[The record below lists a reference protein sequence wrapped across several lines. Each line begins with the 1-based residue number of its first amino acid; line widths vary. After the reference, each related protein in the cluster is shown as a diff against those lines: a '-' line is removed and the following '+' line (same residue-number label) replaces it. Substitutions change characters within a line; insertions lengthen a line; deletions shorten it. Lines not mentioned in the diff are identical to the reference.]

1 MDRHGD
7 CVLCTNNMVCIGTGV
22 TTATIGIKP
31 GTWRAGNTSIV
42 ILSCPV
48 RDTCVGSVGKL
59 NVGSGGSGD
68 LRATTTTTTP
78 ADGSNGISNG
88 IKGVNGTQI
97 SSNSN
102 STYSDSLCAEGH
114 TGVLCA
120 TCKAGWHKG
129 ASAGTSMCAPCP
141 RDVSE
146 SIALTTA
153 LIVGGVGV
161 VAMCVLLDLR
171 FGFSKSKGGGRLK
184 PLLNGV
190 QLMSVLLMF
199 PAKWPDAVKELSRL
213 LDGVRCV
220 LLNNSVYIQSIF
232 SLYSDYI
239 QTMFRLY
246 SDYIQTIFS
255 VKVSRSH

>member
-1 MDRHGD
+1 MDRNGD

-48 RDTCVGSVGKL
+48 RDTCVGSVGSGSVGKL

-68 LRATTTTTTP
+68 LRTTTTTTTP

-220 LLNNSVYIQSIF
+220 LLNNSVYIQS
-232 SLYSDYI
+232 
-239 QTMFRLY
+239 M
-246 SDYIQTIFS
+246 FS
-255 VKVSRSH
+255 VYSVYI

>member
-1 MDRHGD
+1 MDRNGD

-48 RDTCVGSVGKL
+48 RDTCVGSVGSAGSVGKL
-59 NVGSGGSGD
+59 NVGSGGSGGNGD
-68 LRATTTTTTP
+68 LRTTTTTTMP
-78 ADGSNGISNG
+78 ADGSNG

-232 SLYSDYI
+232 SLYSVYV
-239 QTMFRLY
+239 Q
-246 SDYIQTIFS
+246 SIFS
-255 VKVSRSH
+255 LY